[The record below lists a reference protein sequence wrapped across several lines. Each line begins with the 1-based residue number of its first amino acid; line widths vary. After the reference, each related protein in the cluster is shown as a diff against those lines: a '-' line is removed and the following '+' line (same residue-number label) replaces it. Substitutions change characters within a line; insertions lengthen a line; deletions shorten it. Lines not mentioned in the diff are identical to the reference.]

1 MLAWNRGK
9 VSEVVL
15 GIKDG
20 VEGVFGTWNGSWR
33 MAMWGG
39 AKEEGCLVEWL

>member
-1 MLAWNRGK
+1 MEWGLKMLAWNRGK

-20 VEGVFGTWNGSWR
+20 VEGVFGT
-33 MAMWGG
+33 
-39 AKEEGCLVEWL
+39 